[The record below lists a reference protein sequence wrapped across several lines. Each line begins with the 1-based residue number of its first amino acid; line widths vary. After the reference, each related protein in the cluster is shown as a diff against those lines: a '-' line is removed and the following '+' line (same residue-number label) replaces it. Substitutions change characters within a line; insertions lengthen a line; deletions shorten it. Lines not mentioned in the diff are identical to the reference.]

1 MMMTDL
7 KFLEGVKRLE
17 AAFRCQS
24 LSNESLK
31 IYFSNLQNIEDADFE
46 RAVNEI
52 IDSEDFFPSISKI
65 KKYCKGNISYDTAG
79 RELKIL

>member
-1 MMMTDL
+1 MPPPDSTMKEL
-7 KFLEGVKRLE
+7 I
-17 AAFRCQS
+17 
-24 LSNESLK
+24 NK
-31 IYFSNLQNIEDADFE
+31 IRKNIEDADFE